1 MRVRVQFIVKKR
13 VTSVLLTYQAM
24 HCADRY
30 TIIILKLKNELP
42 SGELCEVTV
51 RSAFS
56 SFASL
61 PRFHISHIILF
72 RSKSVYKYIIS
83 PVTIGRSCIRVEF
96 IIIFIYSF
104 FFHFCPHFS
113 SSRKDLLSFF
123 FVYVLPLH
131 HFRFEQH
138 EKGVVHGR
146 VGLVRATAKDQR

>member
-13 VTSVLLTYQAM
+13 DTSVLLTYQAM

-104 FFHFCPHFS
+104 FFISVHIFLLPVRIFS
-113 SSRKDLLSFF
+113 LFFSFMFFRYIIFVLNNTRKALYMD
-123 FVYVLPLH
+123 
-131 HFRFEQH
+131 
-138 EKGVVHGR
+138 
-146 VGLVRATAKDQR
+146 GLA